1 MQLIN
6 NNIMKTCDNSAYYHV
21 NRQSIIIDKY
31 IVTDTFLENASA
43 EGVKNI
49 NLF

>member
-6 NNIMKTCDNSAYYHV
+6 NNIMKTCDNSPYYHV
-21 NRQSIIIDKY
+21 NRQSFDKY

-43 EGVKNI
+43 EGVENI
-49 NLF
+49 NLL